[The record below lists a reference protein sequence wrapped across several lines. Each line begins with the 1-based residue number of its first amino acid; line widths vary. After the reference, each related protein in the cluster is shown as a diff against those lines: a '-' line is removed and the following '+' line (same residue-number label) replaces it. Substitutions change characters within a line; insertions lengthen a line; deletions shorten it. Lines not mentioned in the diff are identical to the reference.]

1 MNIASAAGQRPG
13 KPFKTADSF
22 YRAMTHT
29 GLAAGLLEAAGA
41 SVGDTVSVQRGDE
54 THVGVLMPRHEFSD
68 EAIIILKLASGYNMG
83 VRVTEGSKVS
93 LVSKREEKG
102 TARKE
107 MPRSEGKKDVAVIST
122 GGTIA
127 SYVDY
132 RTGAV
137 HPAKSAEE
145 LVFSVPELM
154 DLCNVRAKVLYSIL
168 SENMTVAHWQGLAR
182 AVAEEL
188 NSGAVGVI
196 VPHGT
201 DTMGFTAAALS
212 FMLRNLTG
220 PVVCVG
226 SQRSSDRP
234 SSDATM
240 NLLAATRLCV
250 DADLGEVVVVM
261 HGEPSD
267 SYCLAHRGTK
277 VRKMHSSRRDAFN
290 SINIQPLARIEGHA
304 IDFKGPHSP
313 RSAGPVEVRD
323 RIEGRAS
330 LLHFYPGFEE
340 DHFDMIASHVKGVV
354 IAGTGLGHVS
364 DPIISSVRKA
374 VKNGVHVVVTTQ
386 CLQGAVNL
394 NVYST
399 GRDMISAGALPV
411 GDMLPETAYVKLMWA
426 MGQTDDY
433 SEVNKL
439 MLTNVAGE
447 LTERRE
453 L

>member
-1 MNIASAAGQRPG
+1 
-13 KPFKTADSF
+13 
-22 YRAMTHT
+22 MTHT
-29 GLAAGLLEAAGA
+29 GLAAELLKVAGA
-41 SVGDTVSVQRGDE
+41 AVGDTITVQRGHE
-54 THVGVLMPRHEFSD
+54 THTGVLMPRHEFSD
-68 EAIIILKLASGYNMG
+68 ESIITLKLPTGYNIG
-83 VRVTEGSKVS
+83 IRVTKGCAVS
-93 LVSKREEKG
+93 LVSKKG
-102 TARKE
+102 NKDHVRRA
-107 MPRSEGKKDVAVIST
+107 MPRGEGKTDVAVIST

-168 SENMTVAHWQGLAR
+168 SENMTVAHWQGLAK

-188 NSGAVGVI
+188 NSGARGVI

-201 DTMGFTAAALS
+201 DTMGFTSAALS
-212 FMLRNLTG
+212 FMLKNLTG

-234 SSDATM
+234 SSDATT

-250 DADLGEVVVVM
+250 DSDLGEVVVVM

-267 SYCLAHRGTK
+267 TYCLVHRGTK
-277 VRKMHSSRRDAFN
+277 VRKMHASRRDAFA
-290 SINIQPLARIEGHA
+290 SMNIHPIGKVDGPDVTLS
-304 IDFKGPHSP
+304 GPHLK
-313 RSAGPVEVRD
+313 RSGGPVEVRD
-323 RIEGRAS
+323 KIDGRVS
-330 LLHFYPGFEE
+330 LQYFYPGFEE
-340 DHFDMIASHVKGVV
+340 DHLDMIASHVKGVV

-364 DPIISSVRKA
+364 EPIISSIRKA
-374 VKNGVHVVVTTQ
+374 VKRGVHVVVTTQ
-386 CLQGAVNL
+386 CLQGSVNL

-399 GRDMISAGALPV
+399 GRDMIAAGALPV

-433 SEVNKL
+433 AEVNKI
-439 MLTNVAGE
+439 MLTNIAGE
-447 LTERRE
+447 LTKGRE